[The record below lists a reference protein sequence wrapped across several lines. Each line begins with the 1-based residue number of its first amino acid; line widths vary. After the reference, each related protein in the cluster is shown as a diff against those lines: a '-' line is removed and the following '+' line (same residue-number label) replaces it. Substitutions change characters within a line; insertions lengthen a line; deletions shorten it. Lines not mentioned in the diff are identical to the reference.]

1 MVKTTATVGHGT
13 HPSGPEKMHYTC
25 ASSKASTL
33 ASSQK
38 QQQSRSGASSMI
50 TSPKIVHEPEEESQD
65 GKPIVDRKEIL
76 YAVTSRLDKILK
88 RCNTFEHYKKNVTN
102 LAKFTRKAVE
112 NNQGTVVQLTL
123 ADMRA
128 VQDEIKAN
136 LSIWCDSIEGKIVNL
151 DKKQNKILETMANIG
166 EWVDRLQ
173 AVAKEIESH
182 IGKVTNATDK
192 LTSNP
197 TPYQDA
203 LLEGTGR
210 MGRDVVDGR
219 ILYEIERKA
228 KQILIDFKDNKTAM
242 ISTEAL
248 IDKANGII
256 ASIEDGDRPENTK
269 VESITR
275 FLKGGALLH
284 LNSREA
290 AHWLWELGIEEVFLQ
305 KFTKNA
311 SVREKQHHILLRR
324 VPITFDPGN
333 DRHLQEIE
341 EANELLKY
349 LLLKARWIKPEG
361 RRQKGQTHA
370 HAMAVIGMAEAANC
384 IIRDELNTSKANL
397 SPKK

>member
-13 HPSGPEKMHYTC
+13 HPSGQEKMHYTC
-25 ASSKASTL
+25 ATSKASTL

-38 QQQSRSGASSMI
+38 QQQSPSGASSMM
-50 TSPKIVHEPEEESQD
+50 TSPKIIHEPEEESQD

-112 NNQGTVVQLTL
+112 NDQGTVVQLTL

-136 LSIWCDSIEGKIVNL
+136 LSIWCDSIEGKIINL
-151 DKKQNKILETMANIG
+151 DKKKNKILENMANIG
-166 EWVDRLQ
+166 EWVERLQ
-173 AVAKEIESH
+173 AVAKEIKSH

-242 ISTEAL
+242 ISTQAL
-248 IDKANGII
+248 IDKAN
-256 ASIEDGDRPENTK
+256 
-269 VESITR
+269 
-275 FLKGGALLH
+275 
-284 LNSREA
+284 
-290 AHWLWELGIEEVFLQ
+290 
-305 KFTKNA
+305 
-311 SVREKQHHILLRR
+311 
-324 VPITFDPGN
+324 
-333 DRHLQEIE
+333 
-341 EANELLKY
+341 
-349 LLLKARWIKPEG
+349 
-361 RRQKGQTHA
+361 A

-384 IIRDELNTSKANL
+384 IIRDGLYICRVNIRPEKLRQEPLQCLRCRHWGHYMINCLESQDACGTCGENHCTTHCTN
-397 SPKK
+397 PDKKHCISCKVAMHVSW